1 MLHDKPRHLPSL
13 RSITL
18 AAAAMALTACTAT
31 SELLGGDRI
40 DYRSKAV
47 KTTPLEVPPDLTQLT
62 RDARYRPQAGSVT
75 ASTYQSAAAAA
86 VASPTAATAAT
97 TVAVQQRGDLRV
109 ERSGDQ
115 RWLVTSLPPEV
126 LWPRLKTFW
135 EERGFAIAY
144 QNADAGVME
153 TEWAENR
160 AKIPTD
166 IIRSTIGRVLDVL
179 YSTAERD
186 KFRTRIE
193 RRPEGGSEVY
203 ISHRGMVEVFTSPE
217 RDQTKWTTRP
227 SEPQLEADFIARLMV
242 ALGSSEPQARAAVA
256 EAPQRPERARL
267 LTGQAGAALQVDE
280 PFDRAW
286 RRVGVALDRAGFTV
300 EDRDRAGGLYFV
312 RYVDPKDAAKSEPGF
327 FSRLF
332 GRGGDGPS
340 GPARYRIAVKGDGS
354 DRTTVSVLDAAGA
367 PAAGEVGQR
376 IVTVLVEDLK

>member
-1 MLHDKPRHLPSL
+1 MPHDKPRHLPPL
-13 RSITL
+13 RSIPLAVAALSL
-18 AAAAMALTACTAT
+18 AACSAT

-62 RDARYRPQAGSVT
+62 RDARYQPQAGSVT
-75 ASTYQSAAAAA
+75 ASTYQSAAAA
-86 VASPTAATAAT
+86 VASPVAAGGPT
-97 TVAVQQRGDLRV
+97 TVAVQQRGELRV

-115 RWLVTSLPPEV
+115 RWLVTKLPPEV

-166 IIRSTIGRVLDVL
+166 VIRNTIGRVLDVL
-179 YSTAERD
+179 YSTGERD

-193 RRPEGGSEVY
+193 RLPDGGSEVY
-203 ISHRGMVEVFTSPE
+203 ISHRGMVEVFTTPE

-242 ALGSSEPQARAAVA
+242 ALGSSEPQARTAVA
-256 EAPQRPERARL
+256 EAPQRPERARV
-267 LTGQAGAALQVDE
+267 LTGQGGATLQVDE

-327 FSRLF
+327 LSRLF
-332 GRGGDGPS
+332 GRAGDGPS

-354 DRTTVSVLDAAGA
+354 DRTTVSVLDATGA
-367 PAAGEVGQR
+367 PEAGEVGQR
-376 IVTVLVEDLK
+376 IVAVLVEDLR